1 LSPKVQKGKTKR
13 RLETQ
18 KRRFDDTF
26 DDDDKEYTN
35 GRRALDRNP
44 LRFREQQHVVVAN
57 ARFSQLPVRMDPGFN
72 GETVRKTNPSER
84 FRVDKIRRRR
94 REETQAE
101 IQRGELES
109 HDGEFEEV

>member
-1 LSPKVQKGKTKR
+1 
-13 RLETQ
+13 
-18 KRRFDDTF
+18 
-26 DDDDKEYTN
+26 
-35 GRRALDRNP
+35 
-44 LRFREQQHVVVAN
+44 
-57 ARFSQLPVRMDPGFN
+57 MDPGFN

-101 IQRGELES
+101 IQRGELEI